1 MAGAAPMSADGRVR
15 ATLSASQPKE
25 VPVTRRVMTI
35 VVLVTMT
42 LGIGASAAWADEVGF
57 GSLSPSSGPPGTE
70 ISYSVV
76 GGATADTDCRGSSAF
91 TTEFLDGAGV
101 RLGTGADTIGV
112 PDTATA
118 GAAFVR
124 LVCYVSDATARRVIH
139 GVCASFQV
147 TAAGTAPGA
156 PSTAAAGA
164 TVNAACPP
172 TPRLAV
178 SQAVIRAQTHL
189 GETFNKVLIHTT
201 S

>member
-1 MAGAAPMSADGRVR
+1 M
-15 ATLSASQPKE
+15 
-25 VPVTRRVMTI
+25 TRRVMTI
-35 VVLVTMT
+35 VVLVAMT
-42 LGIGASAAWADEVGF
+42 LGVGASAAWADEVGF
-57 GSLSPSSGPPGTE
+57 GSLSPSSGPTGTQ
-70 ISYSVV
+70 ISYTVV

-101 RLGTGADTIGV
+101 RLSTGADTIGV
-112 PDTATA
+112 PANATA
-118 GAAFVR
+118 GSAFVR
-124 LVCYVSDATARRVIH
+124 LVCYVSDVTARRVIH
-139 GVCASFQV
+139 GVCAKFQV

-164 TVNAACPP
+164 TVDTPCSA

-189 GETFNKVLIHTT
+189 GETFNTVLIHTA

>member
-1 MAGAAPMSADGRVR
+1 MSVAGNVR
-15 ATLSASQPKE
+15 ATLSASQSGADVE
-25 VPVTRRVMTI
+25 VPVTRRVMSI

-42 LGIGASAAWADEVGF
+42 LGVGATAAWADEVGF
-57 GSLSPSSGPPGTE
+57 GSLSPPSGPPGTV
-70 ISYSVV
+70 ISYTVV
-76 GGATADTDCRGSSAF
+76 GGATADVDCRGSSAF

-101 RLGTGADTIGV
+101 RLSTGADTIGV

-118 GAAFVR
+118 GPAFVR

-147 TAAGTAPGA
+147 TAAG
-156 PSTAAAGA
+156 SVSGA
-164 TVNAACPP
+164 TGTTRTGSTVDAPCPAS
-172 TPRLAV
+172 PRLAV